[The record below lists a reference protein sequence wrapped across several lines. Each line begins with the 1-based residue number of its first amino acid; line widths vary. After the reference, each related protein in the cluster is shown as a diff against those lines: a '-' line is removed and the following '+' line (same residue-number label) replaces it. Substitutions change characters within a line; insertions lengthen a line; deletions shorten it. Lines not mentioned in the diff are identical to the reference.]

1 MAKACFFI
9 FLFIVTDYYLLL
21 LLFYLCANLHK
32 IIELHGSCFEK
43 VVAYYENIKAASAL
57 FRGGLLLITR
67 K

>member
-9 FLFIVTDYYLLL
+9 FLSIVTDYYLLL
-21 LLFYLCANLHK
+21 LLFYLHANLHK
-32 IIELHGSCFEK
+32 IIELYGCCFEK
-43 VVAYYENIKAASAL
+43 VVAYYEYIKAASAF